1 MYSCSPL
8 LWKVEMISRPFVI
21 ESCLLVMSIHQ
32 EKFIEGHSSI
42 LRENQAGPSDFRGKF
57 LGKLVCNSP
66 FCSHINGDYA
76 LGKAGM
82 GFDPVSFFSCFFF
95 KYVSKSKQ
103 IYTCVYNFQY
113 IVISFRNTFL
123 LEWFSTFKVYLTVF
137 LFGILTTFC

>member
-66 FCSHINGDYA
+66 FCSHINGDHA

-82 GFDPVSFFSCFFF
+82 GFDPVSFFSCFFLNMF
-95 KYVSKSKQ
+95 PRANKYIHVYIIFNILLFPSEILSYWNGFPLLK
-103 IYTCVYNFQY
+103 YT
-113 IVISFRNTFL
+113 
-123 LEWFSTFKVYLTVF
+123 
-137 LFGILTTFC
+137 